1 MLHYMGIIFK
11 KETLNKINCFLAIQF
26 PMMPFK
32 SNYCFE
38 KDYEDI

>member
-1 MLHYMGIIFK
+1 MLHCLGIVFK
-11 KETLNKINCFLAIQF
+11 KETSNKINCFLAIQF
-26 PMMPFK
+26 PIMPIQ